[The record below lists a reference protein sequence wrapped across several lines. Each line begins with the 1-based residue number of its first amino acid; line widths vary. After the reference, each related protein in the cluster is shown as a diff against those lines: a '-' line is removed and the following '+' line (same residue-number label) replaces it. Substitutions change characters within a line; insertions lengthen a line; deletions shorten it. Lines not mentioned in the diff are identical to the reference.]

1 MSDYRLPLEARPSIT
16 HINQFQHEQRLQLLA
31 DLLRFFQSRPEKPD
45 TRRLRETYED
55 ERFKG
60 YPASFLKTLVG
71 ALAACGLLDL
81 PPHKATRAAG
91 YITTREGLLVLALF
105 EQRLAG

>member
-1 MSDYRLPLEARPSIT
+1 MSNYRIPLEVRPGIT
-16 HINQFQHEQRLQLLA
+16 HINQLQHEQRLQPSPTCCA
-31 DLLRFFQSRPEKPD
+31 SSSPGQRSRI
-45 TRRLRETYED
+45 RVVYETYED
-55 ERFKG
+55 ARFNG
-60 YPASFLKTLVG
+60 YPTSFLKTLVG

-105 EQRLAG
+105 EKRLAG

>member
-16 HINQFQHEQRLQLLA
+16 HINPLQHEQRLQLLA
-31 DLLRFFQSRPEKPD
+31 DLLRFFQSGPEKPD
-45 TRRLRETYED
+45 TRQLRETYED

-60 YPASFLKTLVG
+60 YPTSFLKALVG

>member
-1 MSDYRLPLEARPSIT
+1 MSNYRIPLEVRPGIT
-16 HINQFQHEQRLQLLA
+16 HINQLQHEQRLQLLA
-31 DLLRFFQSRPEKPD
+31 DLLRFFQSGPEKPD

-60 YPASFLKTLVG
+60 YPTSFLKTLVG

-81 PPHKATRAAG
+81 PPHKPTRAAG

-105 EQRLAG
+105 EKRLAG

>member
-1 MSDYRLPLEARPSIT
+1 MNDYRIPLEARPGIT
-16 HINQFQHEQRLQLLA
+16 HINQLQHEQRLQLLA
-31 DLLRFFQSRPEKPD
+31 DLLRFFQSGPEKPD

-60 YPASFLKTLVG
+60 YPTSFLKTLVG

-81 PPHKATRAAG
+81 PPHKPTRAAG

-105 EQRLAG
+105 EKRLAG